1 MLQVHM
7 LGSNSPVH
15 SIEYSTILV
24 PQTPKKTL
32 SHLKYYYKLI
42 YLSLSILFYF
52 CYYLSLLRTNIS
64 ICETILI

>member
-7 LGSNSPVH
+7 LGSNSPVQL
-15 SIEYSTILV
+15 IEYSTILV

-32 SHLKYYYKLI
+32 SHLKYYYRLI
-42 YLSLSILFYF
+42 YLSLSILFF

>member
-7 LGSNSPVH
+7 LGSNSPVQL
-15 SIEYSTILV
+15 IEYSTILV

-32 SHLKYYYKLI
+32 SHLKYYYRLI
-42 YLSLSILFYF
+42 YLSLSILFF

-64 ICETILI
+64 NCETILI